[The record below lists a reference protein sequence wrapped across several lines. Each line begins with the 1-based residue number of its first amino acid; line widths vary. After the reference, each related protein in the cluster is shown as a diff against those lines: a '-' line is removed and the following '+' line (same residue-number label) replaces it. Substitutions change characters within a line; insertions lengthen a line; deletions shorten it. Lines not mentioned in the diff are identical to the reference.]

1 MISILSNA
9 MQGHITFVRDRLIAF
24 IDSQS

>member
-9 MQGHITFVRDRLIAF
+9 MQGHITLVRDRLIAF